1 MSPDANEKLTR
12 RIMGSLGV
20 RPVGHQ
26 DPNAGDPGRVA
37 TAPPVPEQRANR
49 LPPWWEAKKPVTG
62 SGDHAPVVA
71 TGDTAAPIPPK
82 PAAPPRDWLDDIIND
97 NATGPEPTP
106 EPDAEPDE
114 EPAEAPAKK
123 ATPPPKAGRKKKQ
136 EKAEKPRPGAPRTA
150 WDSRPQSPRQSL
162 LEAWDRVP
170 YRLKWLIYHLTA
182 AYMGWSMGLVDWC
195 TSVTAWI
202 SAGRSTDPQSIF
214 LYAVGVAAF
223 ILHHATRQ
231 RWWPVAWLAAVPASS
246 LVVGV
251 LLYGNGW
258 TQLEFSL

>member
-1 MSPDANEKLTR
+1 MSGQPEADELRIRSILRKQGVGPDADPVAVIPPATPERDWLTD
-12 RIMGSLGV
+12 ILDG
-20 RPVGHQ
+20 
-26 DPNAGDPGRVA
+26 NA
-37 TAPPVPEQRANR
+37 TAP
-49 LPPWWEAKKPVTG
+49 EA
-62 SGDHAPVVA
+62 A
-71 TGDTAAPIPPK
+71 
-82 PAAPPRDWLDDIIND
+82 
-97 NATGPEPTP
+97 P

-114 EPAEAPAKK
+114 DEPEAKPAAPAKK
-123 ATPPPKAGRKKKQ
+123 VPSAPKAGRKGKQKRTKKP
-136 EKAEKPRPGAPRTA
+136 KPGAPRTA